1 MLPYTVNSPR
11 SYKGKSG
18 KMRQGNTWLIVA
30 AATLL
35 LTGFGGLWYVRAKSA
50 HVTGLLAVI
59 TEHGRE
65 ILQTPF
71 SLIRCC
77 RTSTTVEY
85 APLKSRSKPFCFMC
99 ESQTNLCLASCRNK
113 V

>member
-18 KMRQGNTWLIVA
+18 KMRQSPTCLILGV
-30 AATLL
+30 ATLL
-35 LTGFGGLWYVRAKSA
+35 LTGFGGSWYVKSKSA

-65 ILQTPF
+65 SLQDC
-71 SLIRCC
+71 I
-77 RTSTTVEY
+77 
-85 APLKSRSKPFCFMC
+85 A
-99 ESQTNLCLASCRNK
+99 
-113 V
+113 